1 MNRYLWRL
9 CGHDRYVTF
18 RRVHINIARTAKVPP
33 AIRLLALLVLLYLFF
48 VSISLMGASF
58 KFFGKDFARHLLE
71 TTANPYVGLF
81 IGILATSIVQSSSTT
96 TSMTV
101 ALVAGG
107 ALDVTHA
114 IPIVIGANIGTSVTN
129 TLVSLGHIGR
139 SDEFTRAFAAATVH
153 DFFNLLAVVIIFPLQ
168 LATNF
173 LGRSAL
179 FLGERFADVG
189 GLALF
194 NPLKTIV
201 KPAVKAITQLTHETG
216 ALMLIIAAVLLV
228 VALRYI
234 VKNLKSLVIGKV
246 EAFFSSTLFKNAGR
260 SFTLGLILTI
270 AVQSSSITTSLAVPL
285 AGAGILT
292 LEQIFPMT
300 LGANVGTTVTA
311 MLAALVT
318 GELAAVTV
326 AFAHLLFN
334 VTGIMILWPAR
345 AIPLRAARTL
355 ARASV
360 KSKFVPIGYILVVF
374 FALPLLLIWVVG

>member
-1 MNRYLWRL
+1 
-9 CGHDRYVTF
+9 
-18 RRVHINIARTAKVPP
+18 
-33 AIRLLALLVLLYLFF
+33 
-48 VSISLMGASF
+48 
-58 KFFGKDFARHLLE
+58 
-71 TTANPYVGLF
+71 
-81 IGILATSIVQSSSTT
+81 
-96 TSMTV
+96 
-101 ALVAGG
+101 
-107 ALDVTHA
+107 
-114 IPIVIGANIGTSVTN
+114 VTN

-139 SDEFTRAFAAATVH
+139 SDEFERAFAAATVH
-153 DFFNLLAVVIIFPLQ
+153 DFFNLLAVIIIFPLQ

-173 LGRSAL
+173 LGRSAT
-179 FLGERFADVG
+179 FLGEKFADVG

-201 KPAVKAITQLTHETG
+201 KPAVNAITQLTHETG
-216 ALMLIIAAVLLV
+216 ALMLIIAVVILV

-246 EAFFSSTLFKNAGR
+246 EAFFSSTLFKTAAR
-260 SFTLGLILTI
+260 SFSLGLVLTV

-285 AGAGILT
+285 AGAGILK

-334 VTGIMILWPAR
+334 VTGILILWPAR
-345 AIPLRAARTL
+345 AIPLRAARAL
-355 ARASV
+355 AHQSSS
-360 KSKFVPIGYILVVF
+360 SKLVPLGYILFVF
-374 FALPLLLIWVVG
+374 FALPLLLIWIVG